1 MLLYRS
7 ALLMPL
13 HHWLLAVFLLL
24 CGFDLFYILYEVFS
38 FVLVLLFVSFLL
50 EFVFPL
56 LRFYMV

>member
-1 MLLYRS
+1 
-7 ALLMPL
+7 MPL

-24 CGFDLFYILYEVFS
+24 CGFDVFYILYEVFS